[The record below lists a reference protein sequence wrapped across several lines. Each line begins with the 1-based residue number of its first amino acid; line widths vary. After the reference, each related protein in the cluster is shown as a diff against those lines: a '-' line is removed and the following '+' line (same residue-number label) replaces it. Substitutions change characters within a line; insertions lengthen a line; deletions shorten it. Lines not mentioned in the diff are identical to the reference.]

1 MKGIQYMKR
10 WGIVLAAVGLLCAV
24 VLAGCKKEEDSTE
37 GKVKDVPFTVVGQN
51 EIPQELAEIIG
62 QKKTGNFRL
71 TYSSGQDLYIAAGYG
86 EQKTG
91 GYSITVPECYLTDN
105 SIVLKTELRGPEK
118 GEKTGTETSFPYIVI
133 KMEFIEK
140 PVVFK

>member
-1 MKGIQYMKR
+1 MKGIQIRKKL
-10 WGIVLAAVGLLCAV
+10 GV
-24 VLAGCKKEEDSTE
+24 VITVICLVCVSALAGCKKSDEVE
-37 GKVKDVPFTVVGQN
+37 GKVKDLEFTVVGQN

-62 QKKTGNFRL
+62 QKKSASFRL
-71 TYSSGQDLYIAAGYG
+71 TFSSGQDLYIAAGYG

-91 GYSITVPECYLTDN
+91 GYSITVPECFLTDN
-105 SIVLKTELRGPEK
+105 SIVLKTELKGPEK
-118 GEKTGTETSFPYIVI
+118 GEQTGTEVSFPYIVI